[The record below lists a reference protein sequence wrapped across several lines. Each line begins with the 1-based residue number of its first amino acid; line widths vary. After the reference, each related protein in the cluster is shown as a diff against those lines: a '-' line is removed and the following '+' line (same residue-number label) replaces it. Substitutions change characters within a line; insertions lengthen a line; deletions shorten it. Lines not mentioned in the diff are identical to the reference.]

1 MNPQSNQNQKSIA
14 YLNSK
19 VWYRSLKVLYILI
32 LGITIGF
39 TIPAG
44 LILGWPSLILI
55 APIAILL
62 LFEIVKRSIYWT
74 VTGKVF
80 PNC

>member
-1 MNPQSNQNQKSIA
+1 MDPRSNQNQKGII

-19 VWYRSLKVLYILI
+19 AWYRFLKVLYILV
-32 LGITIGF
+32 LGMTIGF

-55 APIAILL
+55 APIAVLL
-62 LFEIVKRSIYWT
+62 LFEIVRRSLYYT
-74 VTGKVF
+74 VTGEVF
-80 PNC
+80 PNR